1 MDDKDY
7 RQVEDGFG
15 KLKIPADA
23 LYGAHTQRA
32 VENFNFTPRPMP
44 EQFIRSLALI
54 KKAAAKANTELN
66 CIHSE
71 QAEYIVKAAD
81 EIINK
86 GYANQFPVNVFQT
99 GSGTS
104 TNMNMNEV
112 IAQLAEQMATQAG
125 AAIKVHAND
134 HVNFGQSS
142 NDVIPA
148 CIQLSSL
155 LAIKQQLIPS
165 LEHLETTLNQLA
177 STYQQIVKTGRTHL
191 MDAMPLSLGD
201 EFATWAFQIA
211 ESKQRLLALL
221 PYLAQLP
228 LGGTA
233 IGTGINADANFS
245 NLVCRHLSDLTKMEI
260 KPCENL
266 AARISS
272 QDVSVQAHNELK
284 LLATIY
290 IKLSNDL
297 RWMNS
302 GPNSGLSELQLKAL
316 QPGSSIM
323 PGKVNPVIPEAIIMM
338 ACEVIGN
345 DTSIMLAN
353 QSGNFQLNVML
364 PLVADKLITSITLL
378 TDASQAF
385 ADKALHGFEVNEQK
399 LAKQAK
405 ANPILATALNPIIG
419 YDKAAKIAKKAMQE
433 NLSIIEVA
441 REMTDIPAAELEQ
454 ILEPIQQA
462 KPHGK

>member
-15 KLKIPADA
+15 KLNIPTDA
-23 LYGAHTQRA
+23 LYGAQTQRA
-32 VENFNFTPRPMP
+32 VENFNFTPRQMP
-44 EQFIRSLALI
+44 AQFIRALALI
-54 KKAAAKANTELN
+54 KKAAAKTNTELN
-66 CIHSE
+66 CIHPD

-81 EIINK
+81 EIIAQD
-86 GYANQFPVNVFQT
+86 YHNQFPVNVFQT

-112 IAQLAEQMATQAG
+112 IATLAQQLASKAG
-125 AAIKVHAND
+125 TVVKVHAND
-134 HVNFGQSS
+134 QVNYGQSS
-142 NDVIPA
+142 NDTIPA
-148 CIQLSSL
+148 CIQLSSM
-155 LAIKQQLIPS
+155 LAIKEQLIPS
-165 LEHLETTLNQLA
+165 LDKLIERLEKLA
-177 STYQQIVKTGRTHL
+177 STYQHIVKTGRTHL

-201 EFATWAFQIA
+201 EFATWAFQIS
-211 ESKQRLLALL
+211 ESKQRLLAIL
-221 PYLAQLP
+221 PYLAELP

-245 NLVCRHLSDLTKMEI
+245 NLVCRHLSQLTQTEI
-260 KPCENL
+260 KPCANL

-338 ACEVIGN
+338 ASEVIGN
-345 DTSIMLAN
+345 DTSITLAN

-364 PLVADKLITSITLL
+364 PLIADKLLTSITLL

-385 ADKALHGFEVNEQK
+385 ADKALSDMVINEQK
-399 LAKQAK
+399 LAEQAK

-419 YDKAAKIAKKAMQE
+419 YDKAAKIAKTAMHE
-433 NLSIIEVA
+433 NRSIIEVA
-441 REMTDIPAAELEQ
+441 REMTDIDSQQLEKL
-454 ILEPIQQA
+454 LEPILQA